1 MENDITT
8 EFECLYKMIKS
19 QEESM
24 EILLSNYEHL
34 KKRVTEIELFLHRKT
49 KTSRCC

>member
-1 MENDITT
+1 MENDIATKIDD
-8 EFECLYKMIKS
+8 LYSLIKS